1 MNNKKPLSQVII
13 ENLKKEIDILE
24 TQRENAEKKG
34 SVDDIIKAT
43 MAVAKIKQDS
53 FKIEAQTAALAHA
66 SRSHNGER

>member
-34 SVDDIIKAT
+34 SFDDVIKAT
-43 MAVAKIKQDS
+43 MAVAKIKQDA
-53 FKIEAQTAALAHA
+53 FKIDAQTLALALA
-66 SRSHNGER
+66 SRSNNGER